1 MSERFM
7 KNYNGEKI
15 FSLEY
20 DKETLRDMVIAKQ
33 EENELLQDR
42 IDKAIEYIEEHFE
55 KEYNKPKEELKK
67 YNLKNCT
74 YDTSLVVLDILKGSD
89 KE

>member
-33 EENELLQDR
+33 EEVENYKKVILNSTR
-42 IDKAIEYIEEHFE
+42 IIDKFKETYIICFDDPLWKFVKRLEE
-55 KEYNKPKEELKK
+55 
-67 YNLKNCT
+67 C
-74 YDTSLVVLDILKGSD
+74 LKGS
-89 KE
+89 E

>member
-42 IDKAIEYIEEHFE
+42 IDKAIEYTTSAIE
-55 KEYNKPKEELKK
+55 NDDIEELKK

-89 KE
+89 K

>member
-1 MSERFM
+1 MNISIEEMPR
-7 KNYNGEKI
+7 ELAR
-15 FSLEY
+15 LE
-20 DKETLRDMVIAKQ
+20 